1 MRIAGGPKQATA
13 RQCTRCAHEMWR
25 NDGERKQLLQR
36 PDARVSRKQSFI
48 ANPAFED
55 ARVPQT
61 RSPAMYS
68 QGFTSCHRSWRLF
81 VTSPRHMPTCRYRL
95 LRGTVG
101 RFIDRSAPV
110 RRLGITLKH
119 RVEGGRCPFA
129 LGTPAILGAHNSDTL
144 MQQPDHQSL
153 V

>member
-1 MRIAGGPKQATA
+1 M
-13 RQCTRCAHEMWR
+13 
-25 NDGERKQLLQR
+25 
-36 PDARVSRKQSFI
+36 
-48 ANPAFED
+48 PA
-55 ARVPQT
+55 
-61 RSPAMYS
+61 
-68 QGFTSCHRSWRLF
+68 
-81 VTSPRHMPTCRYRL
+81 CRYRL

-153 V
+153 VREYIPTRITEALSVDAFRGSPSSGIGE